1 MAAADGST
9 AALGWVYK
17 VTHSTVLKSSIAAA
31 TVAVLLLPEVA
42 PMPEHYCLTTRVV
55 ATAGT
60 GTGGTTA
67 VSYTVIISRVQLSL
81 LNTLRL

>member
-17 VTHSTVLKSSIAAA
+17 VTHSTVLKSSIATA

-60 GTGGTTA
+60 GTGTTA